1 MKRSTPVEREKQ
13 EPVIRDIIH
22 DPLTDLIRQGARRI
36 VFEALN
42 AEIEDI
48 VGMYR
53 DRRMPDGSPSVVRNG
68 YLPER
73 EIMTGM
79 GPIAVTVPRI
89 RDRDR
94 GKDGRITFSSSIVP
108 PYVRKARDFE
118 SVIPW
123 LYLRGVSTGNF
134 QEALAALVGP
144 QAAGLSPS
152 TISRL
157 KNVWYEEYKKW
168 SSRSLAGKRY
178 IYVWADGIYFGA
190 RMEDEKSCMLVLIG
204 VTEDGRKELMGIMDG
219 YRESS
224 DSWSEL
230 LRDIKE
236 RGLEDDPM
244 LAVGDGALG
253 FWKALKNV
261 WPTTKAQR
269 CWKHKSLNVVDKLP
283 KSEREKAYDMLQEIW
298 MASEKKEA
306 QKAFDKFLRTYRA
319 KHPKATECL
328 EKDRDALLA
337 FYDFPAEHWQSIRT
351 TNPIESTFSSVRLR
365 TNTTRGC
372 LSRNNI
378 LAMTYKLILSAGK
391 RWRSINS
398 PQRLKELI
406 EGKKFRDG
414 ELYEDAA

>member
-1 MKRSTPVEREKQ
+1 MKERRSLVIVLPKNNNEHSRWTSGEEDYAMKRSTPVEREKQ
-13 EPVIRDIIH
+13 EPVIRDMLH
-22 DPLTDLIRQGARRI
+22 DPLTDLIRQGARKI

-89 RDRDR
+89 RDRGHD
-94 GKDGRITFSSSIVP
+94 KDGKITFSSSIVP

-204 VTEDGRKELMGIMDG
+204 VTEDGRKELIGIMDG

-253 FWKALKNV
+253 FWKAL
-261 WPTTKAQR
+261 
-269 CWKHKSLNVVDKLP
+269 
-283 KSEREKAYDMLQEIW
+283 
-298 MASEKKEA
+298 
-306 QKAFDKFLRTYRA
+306 
-319 KHPKATECL
+319 
-328 EKDRDALLA
+328 
-337 FYDFPAEHWQSIRT
+337 
-351 TNPIESTFSSVRLR
+351 
-365 TNTTRGC
+365 
-372 LSRNNI
+372 
-378 LAMTYKLILSAGK
+378 
-391 RWRSINS
+391 
-398 PQRLKELI
+398 
-406 EGKKFRDG
+406 
-414 ELYEDAA
+414 